1 MKCQTQQAH
10 LITAVVHAVGDIKE
24 RCIEYFCVFIDAYLA
39 KFFYD
44 EQSSTAII
52 CGLDID
58 RPVESAGDIAPFVK
72 KWDGECRSVD
82 GSFSSRWDFRGQ
94 GRCDWW
100 YSGRVCLRSRCCCG

>member
-24 RCIEYFCVFIDAYLA
+24 RCIEYFSVFIDAYLA

-52 CGLDID
+52 CRLDID
-58 RPVESAGDIAPFVK
+58 RPIESAGDIAPFVK

-82 GSFSSRWDFRGQ
+82 GSFRSRRDFCIQ
-94 GRCDWW
+94 GRCYWREN
-100 YSGRVCLRSRCCCG
+100 GRICLRIKYCCE